1 MDRSVQ
7 VQLLV
12 ELLNMYVLFY
22 EKEND
27 QVSVC
32 VCVCV
37 QVSCVCTMYD
47 IVVWRSTCTMYDI
60 VVVYIYR
67 M

>member
-12 ELLNMYVLFY
+12 ELLNMYMLFY

-27 QVSVC
+27 QVS

-47 IVVWRSTCTMYDI
+47 IVVWRSTMY
-60 VVVYIYR
+60 VAVVYMYSNVI
-67 M
+67 